1 MVTLISPNVTYFYVY
16 IGAIEDGYTNGYA
29 AGETDEDEEMV
40 TDAWEQVGPKK
51 KSVQTRRV
59 CTN

>member
-1 MVTLISPNVTYFYVY
+1 MATLNYLHVY
-16 IGAIEDGYTNGYA
+16 IGAMEDGYTNGYA